1 MRGALGFLTA
11 FGGAA
16 VPDRRSVVW
25 FGPVGGLVGLLVG
38 LVWWGAG
45 ELWPALLAAVLAVVA
60 DAALTGMLHLDG
72 LADTADGLLPP
83 LDRPRRLAVMSDP
96 QAGVFAVVALTL
108 VLALQVTSLALLTPD
123 PLLIA
128 ALWAASRAAMGLTLS
143 LVPYARAGTAL
154 DPTPTTAADPAP
166 RTSTGPSPAPTTG
179 GLASVFVGTPPWPS
193 AVAGAAALAAAAL
206 AGGWPAGPA
215 AAVALVAG
223 AGGVV
228 VLARHRLGGFTGD
241 VLGAAG
247 VVGQTCALV
256 VAAARW

>member
-25 FGPVGGLVGLLVG
+25 FGPVGSLVGLLVG

-45 ELWPALLAAVLAVVA
+45 ELWPALLAAVLAVAA

-72 LADTADGLLPP
+72 LADSADGLLPP
-83 LDRPRRLAVMSDP
+83 LDRDRRLTVMSDP
-96 QAGVFAVVALTL
+96 QAGVFAVVVVAL
-108 VLALQVTSLALLTPD
+108 VLGLQVAALAMLTPD
-123 PLLIA
+123 PWLLA
-128 ALWAASRAAMGLTLS
+128 GLWAASRAAMGLTLATI
-143 LVPYARAGTAL
+143 PYAR
-154 DPTPTTAADPAP
+154 
-166 RTSTGPSPAPTTG
+166 STDG
-179 GLASVFVGTPPWPS
+179 GLAAAFVGTSPWPS
-193 AVAGAAALAAAAL
+193 LLVGAVALLVAAV

-215 AAVALVAG
+215 AAAGLVIGTAAVVAL
-223 AGGVV
+223 
-228 VLARHRLGGFTGD
+228 ARRRLGGFTGD

-256 VAAARW
+256 VAAAKW